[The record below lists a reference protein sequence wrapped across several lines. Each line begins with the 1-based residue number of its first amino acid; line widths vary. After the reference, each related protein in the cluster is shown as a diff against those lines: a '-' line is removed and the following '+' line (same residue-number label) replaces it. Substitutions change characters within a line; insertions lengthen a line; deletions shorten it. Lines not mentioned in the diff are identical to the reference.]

1 MTETNEK
8 PPKRPLRFR
17 KLSRAQD
24 VRRAAM
30 RIANAIL
37 AGDLEPRA
45 ANAAVYALHLVQRS
59 LEAELLEKR
68 LDSLEARAEV
78 AQPRLRSVS

>member
-1 MTETNEK
+1 MTEMNEK

-24 VRRAAM
+24 VRRAALK
-30 RIANAIL
+30 ITNAIL
-37 AGDLEPRA
+37 AGDVEPRQ
-45 ANAAVYALHLVQRS
+45 ANAAIYALHLVQRS
-59 LEAELLEKR
+59 LEVELLEQR
-68 LDSLEARAEV
+68 LDALEARAEV